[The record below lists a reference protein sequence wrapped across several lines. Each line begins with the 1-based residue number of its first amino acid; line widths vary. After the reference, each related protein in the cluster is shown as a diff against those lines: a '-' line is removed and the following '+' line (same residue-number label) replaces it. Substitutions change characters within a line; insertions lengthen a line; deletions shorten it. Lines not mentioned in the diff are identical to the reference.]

1 VPRAIAAWDAWNAR
15 AASRRAFFFS
25 PRRFAMQHL
34 AGLRYPF
41 TRVLLPRTRL
51 AYIHL
56 RNLLTDA
63 KRDRSARISGYVAI
77 WLPEEFVTLYMQ
89 RGEVVN
95 ATIHDK
101 NGTQVI
107 AIAKA
112 LEMVPTEPEYGEIC
126 FHEADEAQL
135 SCMFIAQTRA
145 PEPWPDGVA
154 VSDPAVLFP
163 YLMAITFDGSVEI
176 IADETVNYLVFKNG
190 NVERAFMAAGHHGT
204 LVDRVAK
211 LFAREGRTGAKL
223 QRWTEGPPLP
233 VQAPPALVQAYREL
247 ATGLVQRLMAQ
258 GKEGA
263 PAIAEQARQNLLPE
277 HDSLEGFSFN
287 GRPPRDPVTETAKL
301 TKAMA
306 AWMKEVIWA
315 AVDHDVLPPEQLIKE
330 LTWDRRHMFQSAG
343 LYDQL
348 PWRVL

>member
-1 VPRAIAAWDAWNAR
+1 
-15 AASRRAFFFS
+15 
-25 PRRFAMQHL
+25 
-34 AGLRYPF
+34 
-41 TRVLLPRTRL
+41 VLLPRTRL

-63 KRDRSARISGYVAI
+63 KRDRSARVSGYVAI

-95 ATIHDK
+95 ASIRDHE
-101 NGTQVI
+101 GSRVI

-112 LEMVPTEPEYGEIC
+112 LEKVPHEPEYGDIC
-126 FHEADEAQL
+126 FHEAEDAQL
-135 SCMFIAQTRA
+135 ACMFTAQTHQ
-145 PEPWPDGVA
+145 PEAWPDGLA
-154 VSDPAVLFP
+154 VTDPAVLFP
-163 YLMAITFDGSVEI
+163 YLMAITFDGAVEI
-176 IADETVNYLVFKNG
+176 VADDTVNYLVFKNG
-190 NVERAFMAAGHHGT
+190 NVERAYMSTNSQGT
-204 LVDRVAK
+204 LIERVSK
-211 LFAREGRTGAKL
+211 LFARDGRGAAAKL
-223 QRWTEGPPLP
+223 QRWPELPPLP
-233 VQAPPALVQAYREL
+233 AQAPPALVQAYREL
-247 ATGLVQRLMAQ
+247 ATGLVQRLIAQ

-263 PAIAEQARQNLLPE
+263 PAIAEQARQNLITE

-287 GRPPRDPVTETAKL
+287 GRPARDPVTETAKL
-301 TKAMA
+301 TKAIA

-348 PWRVL
+348 PWRVS

>member
-1 VPRAIAAWDAWNAR
+1 MHHHV
-15 AASRRAFFFS
+15 
-25 PRRFAMQHL
+25 
-34 AGLRYPF
+34 AGLRYPHA
-41 TRVLLPRTRL
+41 RVLLPRTRL

-63 KRDRSARISGYVAI
+63 KRDRSARVSGYVAI

-95 ATIHDK
+95 ASIRDRAGSH
-101 NGTQVI
+101 VI

-112 LEMVPTEPEYGEIC
+112 LEKVPTEPEYGEIC

-135 SCMFIAQTRA
+135 ACMFTAQTRDS
-145 PEPWPDGVA
+145 EPWPDGLA
-154 VSDPAVLFP
+154 ISDPAILFP
-163 YLMAITFDGSVEI
+163 YLMAITFDGAVEI
-176 IADETVNYLVFKNG
+176 VADESVNYLLFKNG
-190 NVERAFMAAGHHGT
+190 NVERAFMAAGNQGP

-211 LFAREGRTGAKL
+211 LFAKEGRTGSKL
-223 QRWTEGPPLP
+223 QRWPELP
-233 VQAPPALVQAYREL
+233 ALPAQAPPALVQAYREL
-247 ATGLVQRLMAQ
+247 ATGLVQRLIAQ

-263 PAIAEQARQNLLPE
+263 PAIAEQARQNLLTE
-277 HDSLEGFSFN
+277 HSSLEGFSFN
-287 GRPPRDPVTETAKL
+287 GRPARDPVTETAKL

-348 PWRVL
+348 PWRVV

>member
-1 VPRAIAAWDAWNAR
+1 MHHHV
-15 AASRRAFFFS
+15 
-25 PRRFAMQHL
+25 
-34 AGLRYPF
+34 AGLRYPHA
-41 TRVLLPRTRL
+41 RVLLPRTRL

-63 KRDRSARISGYVAI
+63 KRDRSARVSGYVAI

-95 ATIHDK
+95 ASIRDRA
-101 NGTQVI
+101 GSQVI

-112 LEMVPTEPEYGEIC
+112 LEKVPTEPEYGEIC

-135 SCMFIAQTRA
+135 ACMFTAQTHD
-145 PEPWPDGVA
+145 PEPWPDGLA
-154 VSDPAVLFP
+154 VSDPAILFP
-163 YLMAITFDGSVEI
+163 YLMAITFDGVVEI
-176 IADETVNYLVFKNG
+176 IADETVNYLLFKNG
-190 NVERAFMAAGHHGT
+190 NVERAFMAAGNQGT

-211 LFAREGRTGAKL
+211 LFAREGRNGSKL
-223 QRWTEGPPLP
+223 QRWPELFALP
-233 VQAPPALVQAYREL
+233 AQAPPALVQAYREL
-247 ATGLVQRLMAQ
+247 ATGLVQRLIAQ

-263 PAIAEQARQNLLPE
+263 PAIAEQARQNLLKE
-277 HDSLEGFSFN
+277 HGSLEGFSFN
-287 GRPPRDPVTETAKL
+287 GRPARDPVTETAKL

-348 PWRVL
+348 PWRVS